1 MSKNYPPMQ
10 HNLSRTCSIEQDGLS
25 KTIKV
30 RPFSSLPKVFTSLFM
45 MLFWNGITS
54 FFVFISAMATLKLLG
69 FAIPA
74 WVNETPI
81 NGEPGFPVSTGM
93 VILSWIFW
101 TPFIVVGLTMAA
113 SFFNTSCGSFQVIF
127 NNHTITLSSGFWFLK
142 YNRTLQRD
150 QVTSID
156 IHRSFWLTNGRYSYA
171 VAFYGAK
178 EKHIGYGLSHDQL
191 EWLEAVC
198 RNELKL

>member
-10 HNLSRTCSIEQDGLS
+10 HNLSKTCSIEQDGLS

-30 RPFSSLPKVFTSLFM
+30 RPFSLPKVFTSLFM

-93 VILSWIFW
+93 VIVSWIFH
-101 TPFIVVGLTMAA
+101 TPFIIIGLILAVG
-113 SFFNTSCGSFQVIF
+113 FFNALFGSFQVIF
-127 NNHTITLSSGFWFLK
+127 DNHTIKLSSGFSFLR

-156 IHRSFWLTNGRYSYA
+156 IRPSSWKKNRQHIFA
-171 VAFYGAK
+171 VAFDGAK
-178 EKHIGYGLSHDQL
+178 EKRIGYGLSHDQL
-191 EWLEAVC
+191 EWLAAAC